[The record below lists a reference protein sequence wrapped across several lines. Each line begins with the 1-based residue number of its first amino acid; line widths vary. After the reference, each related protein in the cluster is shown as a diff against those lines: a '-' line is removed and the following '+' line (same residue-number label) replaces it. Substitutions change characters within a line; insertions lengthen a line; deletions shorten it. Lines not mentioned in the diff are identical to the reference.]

1 MVGIVALF
9 DPGGQGHEDML
20 ILGID
25 PGTATTGY
33 GLVRE
38 EDDGSIIAIDYGVI
52 TTKPDTPMPRRLQ
65 HIYKEVKRLIAE
77 HKPDAA
83 AIEEMF
89 FGKNVTAAISVAQ
102 GRGVAL
108 MAMADADLPIREYK
122 PAQIKQ
128 SIAGYGNAPKEQM
141 QEMVRTLLNLEK
153 IPKPDDAADALAI
166 ALTALQN
173 SRWERLVDE

>member
-1 MVGIVALF
+1 LILAGKATQV
-9 DPGGQGHEDML
+9 ML

-38 EDDGSIIAIDYGVI
+38 EDDGAVVAIDYGVI
-52 TTKPDTPMPRRLQ
+52 TTQPDTPMPRRLQ
-65 HIYKEVKRLIAE
+65 YIYQEVKRLIAV
-77 HKPDAA
+77 HKPDEA

-108 MAMADADLPIREYK
+108 MAMADANLPIREYK
-122 PAQIKQ
+122 PAQVKQ

-153 IPKPDDAADALAI
+153 VPKPDDAADALAI

>member
-1 MVGIVALF
+1 
-9 DPGGQGHEDML
+9 ML

-25 PGTATTGY
+25 PGTATTGF

-38 EDDGSIIAIDYGVI
+38 DDEQGGIVAIHYGVI
-52 TTKPDTPMPRRLQ
+52 LTPSKMPMPNRLQ
-65 HIYKEVKRLIAE
+65 LIYKGIGDLIRE
-77 HKPDAA
+77 YQPDAA

-89 FGKNVTAAISVAQ
+89 FGKNVTAAITVAQ

-108 MAMADADLPIREYK
+108 MAMADANLKIYEYK

-128 SIAGYGNAPKEQM
+128 TIAGSGNAPKPQM
-141 QEMVRTLLNLEK
+141 QEMVKTLLDLET

-166 ALTALQN
+166 AITALQS
-173 SRWERLVDE
+173 SRWERLTQD